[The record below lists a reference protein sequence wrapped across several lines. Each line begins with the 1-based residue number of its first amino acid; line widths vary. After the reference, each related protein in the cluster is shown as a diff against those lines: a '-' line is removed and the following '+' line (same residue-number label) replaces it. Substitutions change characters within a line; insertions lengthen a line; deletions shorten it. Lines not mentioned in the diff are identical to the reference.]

1 MDNLSNRQ
9 IKELWAE
16 HFPKRHAD
24 VRSKELLDQLAAEV
38 LERAHTGETYY
49 VLLALGIP
57 KREFDQ
63 FRLEQKTAQD

>member
-1 MDNLSNRQ
+1 MDNLSTLQ

-16 HFPKRHAD
+16 HFPKRHDDA
-24 VRSKELLDQLAAEV
+24 RSRTLLDELTAEV

-49 VLLALGIP
+49 VLLALGIS

-63 FRLEQKTAQD
+63 FRLEQKSSQD